1 MMKEIIIATKNTGK
15 AKEFVQMFSPLGYE
29 VKTLLDFPDV
39 PDVEETGS
47 TFEENA
53 LLKAETISKLLNR
66 VVISD
71 DSGLVVDALNGRP
84 GVYSARYAGEQKNDQ
99 DNMDKVLRELE
110 GIPTEERTA
119 RFCCT
124 LAVAIP
130 NEASL
135 TFTGTCEGVIL
146 EGRRG
151 EYGFG
156 YDPIFY
162 VVEEQ
167 KAMAELPPEVKN
179 TISHRANAL
188 KKLKEQLPAV
198 FKEGN

>member
-1 MMKEIIIATKNTGK
+1 MKEIIIATRNTGK
-15 AKEFVQMFSPLGYE
+15 VKEFVQMFSPLGYE

-53 LLKAETISKLLNR
+53 LLKAETISHLLNR

-71 DSGLVVDALNGRP
+71 DSGLIVDALNGRP

-99 DNMDKVLRELE
+99 DNMDKVLSELE
-110 GIPTEERTA
+110 GISPEERTA

-130 NEASL
+130 NESSL
-135 TFTGTCEGVIL
+135 TFTGTCEGIIL
-146 EGRRG
+146 EARRG

-156 YDPIFY
+156 YDPIFF

-167 KAMAELPPEVKN
+167 KAMAELPPEIKN
-179 TISHRANAL
+179 KISHRANAL

-198 FKEGN
+198 FKEGI

>member
-1 MMKEIIIATKNTGK
+1 MKEIIIATRNTGK
-15 AKEFVQMFSPLGYE
+15 VKEFVQMFAPLGYE
-29 VKTLLDFPDV
+29 VKTLLDFQDV

-99 DNMDKVLRELE
+99 DNMDKVLSELE
-110 GIPTEERTA
+110 GVAAEERTA

-135 TFTGTCEGVIL
+135 TFTGTCEGIIL
-146 EGRRG
+146 EERRG
-151 EYGFG
+151 DYGFG
-156 YDPIFY
+156 YDPIFF

-167 KAMAELPPEVKN
+167 KAMAELPPETKN
-179 TISHRANAL
+179 KISHRANAL